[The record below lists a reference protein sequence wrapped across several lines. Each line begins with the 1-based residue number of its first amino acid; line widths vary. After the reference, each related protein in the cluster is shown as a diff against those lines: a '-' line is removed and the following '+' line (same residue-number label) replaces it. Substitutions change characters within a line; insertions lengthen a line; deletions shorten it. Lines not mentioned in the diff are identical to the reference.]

1 MEAIALILLN
11 RHPLSNK
18 RDHAAEMQVVAKTE
32 EVPSSPIIDRQPAPA
47 PAPGSMERGKGKGRV
62 GARRVID
69 RRPGSVI
76 AREAAL
82 KAKPEPKLPTID
94 LATDLDLS
102 SNPIVLDWWQKEKEA
117 FSTATV
123 YDEKAEINV
132 TQVAVCLILCARP

>member
-18 RDHAAEMQVVAKTE
+18 RDHAVEMQVVAKTE
-32 EVPSSPIIDRQPAPA
+32 EVPSSPIIERPPAPA
-47 PAPGSMERGKGKGRV
+47 PTAGSVGRGRGKGRV
-62 GARRVID
+62 GGRRVID
-69 RRPGSVI
+69 RRRDSVI

-102 SNPIVLDWWQKEKEA
+102 RNPTVLDWWHKEKEA
-117 FSTATV
+117 FSAATV

-132 TQVAVCLILCARP
+132 SQVAVCLILCARP